1 MDSMTHTP
9 RLVEEGSR
17 ESAGTVAFSI
27 LIVDGA
33 MDMRAALLCRRLRS
47 QGYHAEAVASGRAAL
62 RFLEERPVDL
72 VLLGASRPGMNVL
85 EVLRRLRDG
94 YSCAALPVIMM
105 TVESDDGLAAQA
117 LRDGAND
124 WVPRDADFPSLFARL
139 EPQLEKKR
147 RHDELRARHD
157 EPRGR
162 TEVGGAGSP
171 HACRPRDPGAFCYR
185 SLYEDT
191 PAMFYTVDVTGQM
204 LSVNRFGLHHL
215 GYERD
220 EVVGTPLC
228 DLCPESERSIMSAQ
242 LAMCFADAGV
252 VHAWEIRRRCK
263 DGSVFWSRETAR

>member
-157 EPRGR
+157 EPRGH
-162 TEVGGAGSP
+162 TEVGGQGPRTPAGRGIPVRSAIAASTRIPPPCSTRSMSP
-171 HACRPRDPGAFCYR
+171 GRCCPSTASACTTSATSGMRWSVRRCATCARRASAPSCRPNSPCASPMPALSTPGR
-185 SLYEDT
+185 S
-191 PAMFYTVDVTGQM
+191 
-204 LSVNRFGLHHL
+204 
-215 GYERD
+215 
-220 EVVGTPLC
+220 
-228 DLCPESERSIMSAQ
+228 
-242 LAMCFADAGV
+242 DAG
-252 VHAWEIRRRCK
+252 ARTAACSGAARRR
-263 DGSVFWSRETAR
+263 